1 MRIIFS
7 VYIDFDKNEFDKNY
21 DLDKNIKNKK
31 QFKDNYNF
39 LKSFQEKYAQHLG
52 IDYILYENDDSWKQY
67 KKYFENNH
75 SYISKYNI
83 VNFYKIK
90 LMYDL
95 AKTYDEI
102 LYLDF
107 DVVPLT
113 NDNIFNSI
121 DFSNGIACKIN
132 HERDPQN
139 YLILSTPKIL
149 KQREKAFKKTGIT
162 FSERDPRSKYW
173 NCRALLIE
181 KGFTGDNDVYNTGI
195 VLANKDQLNKLD
207 YFNNFNNTLEFMH
220 EVKTNEG
227 LWPLFIQKS
236 FGYDNETLFSFK
248 MKVNNVNLIQLDDV
262 WHWSFRRDINWIPRK
277 TKIVHV
283 INKNFEFVKKHVK
296 KHNI

>member
-7 VYIDFDKNEFDKNY
+7 VYIDFDKSEFDKNY

-39 LKSFQEKYAQHLG
+39 LKSFQKKYSESLG
-52 IDYILYENDDSWKQY
+52 IDYVLYENDDNWKEY
-67 KKYFENNH
+67 KKYFEKNYP
-75 SYISKYNI
+75 YISKYNI

-95 AKTYDEI
+95 SKFYDEI
-102 LYLDF
+102 LYIDF

-113 NDNIFNSI
+113 NDNIFESI
-121 DFSNGIACKIN
+121 DFSDGIACKVN

-149 KQREKAFKKTGIT
+149 KQKEEWFKKTGRT
-162 FSERDPRSKYW
+162 FSERDPRAKYW
-173 NCRALLIE
+173 NCRALLME
-181 KGFTGDNDVYNTGI
+181 KGFNGDNDVYNTGI
-195 VLANKDQLNKLD
+195 VLTNKDQLDKLK
-207 YFNNFNNTLEFMH
+207 YFDNFNETLKFMH
-220 EVKTNEG
+220 EVKTNKG
-227 LWPLFIQKS
+227 LWPSFIQNS

-248 MKVNNVNLIQLDDV
+248 MKVNNVNLIELNDT
-262 WHWSFRRDINWIPRK
+262 WHWPYRRDINFIPK
-277 TKIVHV
+277 ETKIVHV

-296 KHNI
+296 KHNL

>member
-7 VYIDFDKNEFDKNY
+7 VYIDFDKSEFDKNY

-39 LKSFQEKYAQHLG
+39 LKSFQKKYSESLG
-52 IDYILYENDDSWKQY
+52 IDYVLYENDDNWKEY
-67 KKYFENNH
+67 KKYFEKNYP
-75 SYISKYNI
+75 YISKYNI

-95 AKTYDEI
+95 SKFYDEI
-102 LYLDF
+102 LYIDF

-113 NDNIFNSI
+113 NDNIFESI
-121 DFSNGIACKIN
+121 DFSDGIACKVN

-149 KQREKAFKKTGIT
+149 KQKEEWFKKTGRT
-162 FSERDPRSKYW
+162 FSERDPRAKYW
-173 NCRALLIE
+173 NCRALLME
-181 KGFTGDNDVYNTGI
+181 KGFNGDNDVYNTGI
-195 VLANKDQLNKLD
+195 VLTNKDQLNKLK
-207 YFNNFNNTLEFMH
+207 YFDNFNETLKFMH
-220 EVKTNEG
+220 EVKTNKG
-227 LWPLFIQKS
+227 LWPSFIQNS

-248 MKVNNVNLIQLDDV
+248 MKVNNVNLIELNDT
-262 WHWSFRRDINWIPRK
+262 WHWPYRRDINFIPK
-277 TKIVHV
+277 ETKIVHV

-296 KHNI
+296 KHNL

>member
-7 VYIDFDKNEFDKNY
+7 VYIDFDKSEFDKNY

-39 LKSFQEKYAQHLG
+39 LKSFQKKYSESLG
-52 IDYILYENDDSWKQY
+52 IDYVLYENDDDWKEY
-67 KKYFENNH
+67 KKYFEKNYP
-75 SYISKYNI
+75 YISKYNI

-95 AKTYDEI
+95 SKFYNEI
-102 LYLDF
+102 LYIDF

-113 NDNIFNSI
+113 NDNIFESI
-121 DFSNGIACKIN
+121 DFSDGIACKVN

-149 KQREKAFKKTGIT
+149 KQKEEWFKKTGIT
-162 FSERDPRSKYW
+162 FSERDPRAKYW
-173 NCRALLIE
+173 NCRALLME
-181 KGFTGDNDVYNTGI
+181 KGFNGDNDVYNTGI
-195 VLANKDQLNKLD
+195 VLTNKDQLDKLK
-207 YFNNFNNTLEFMH
+207 YFDNFNETLKFMH
-220 EVKTNEG
+220 EVKTNKG
-227 LWPLFIQKS
+227 LWPSFIQNS

-248 MKVNNVNLIQLDDV
+248 MKVNNVNLIELNDV
-262 WHWSFRRDINWIPRK
+262 WHWPYRRDINFIPK
-277 TKIVHV
+277 ETKIVHV

-296 KHNI
+296 KHNL